1 MKPESVRRAQQREDS
16 AALSAMGRK
25 GAEASNKKRN
35 LERAVAEAYRKRR
48 HEEAQAMAEERGD
61 ELIPEDD
68 R

>member
-25 GAEASNKKRN
+25 GAEVTNKKRT
-35 LERAVAEAYRKRR
+35 LECVSAQEYRQRR
-48 HEEAQAMAEERGD
+48 HEEAQAMAMERGD
-61 ELIPEDD
+61 NLIPEDD